1 MANLGYKKNVFTGDE
16 YINLETELGVS
27 LTEGGNYNIQIQ
39 GDGVSGVM
47 LCEATSKPT
56 DGGFFWKSDEPFPY
70 KKESDTLWIKVQ
82 DNKKVYINIA
92 EA

>member
-1 MANLGYKKNVFTGDE
+1 MSNIGYKKQVYTGND
-16 YINLETELGVS
+16 YVSLETELGVS
-27 LTEGGNYNIQIQ
+27 LTEGKNYNLQIQ

-47 LCEATSKPT
+47 LCENTSKPT
-56 DGGFFWKSDEPFPY
+56 DGGFFWKSDKPFPY
-70 KKESDTLWIKVQ
+70 TKGSDTLWIKVQ